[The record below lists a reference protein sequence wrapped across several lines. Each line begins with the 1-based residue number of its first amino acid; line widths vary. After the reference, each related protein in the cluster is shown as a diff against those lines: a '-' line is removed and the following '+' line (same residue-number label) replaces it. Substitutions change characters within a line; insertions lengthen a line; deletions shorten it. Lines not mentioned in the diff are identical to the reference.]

1 MWWQAGS
8 RQGGREEGRAA
19 WQLACEVEAE
29 PTPTAAEWRAP
40 VSSSAMR
47 ALPACM
53 GPQPGHVGLQP
64 LLGGVA
70 GSASAAVRGSPSV
83 ARSCTACEMAE
94 PSAISI
100 CCSEM

>member
-1 MWWQAGS
+1 MGCGD

-19 WQLACEVEAE
+19 WQPACEVEAE

-53 GPQPGHVGLQP
+53 GPQPGHVGLRP

-70 GSASAAVRGSPSV
+70 GSAVVRGSPSV